1 MRPLATR
8 SHKLAPASG
17 VVTIVNDDYAIDGST
32 TSLLE
37 RAGHK
42 VVTFGSIDAFLL
54 GHRPGDPGCVLLDIQ
69 TPGVDGL
76 RVLRALASRDSMPPV
91 LVLSNHGDIYQAVE
105 AMKLGAVDV
114 LEKPCPPEALLAAI
128 AHAGAIGPR
137 RKASAIDHEAAAKIA
152 SLSQRQR
159 QVLQGVLK
167 GKLNK
172 IIAYEIGISVR
183 TVEAYRAQLLTKLSV
198 RGTAEAV
205 RLGLAAGM
213 L

>member
-1 MRPLATR
+1 M
-8 SHKLAPASG
+8 
-17 VVTIVNDDYAIDGST
+17 
-32 TSLLE
+32 
-37 RAGHK
+37 
-42 VVTFGSIDAFLL
+42 TFGSGDAFLSATFL
-54 GHRPGDPGCVLLDIQ
+54 AI
-69 TPGVDGL
+69 GL
-76 RVLRALASRDSMPPV
+76 RLARHAEAGRGRFGRAESARLPGQYAPV
-91 LVLSNHGDIYQAVE
+91 LVLGHGDIYEAVE
-105 AMKLGAVDV
+105 AMKLGAVDF
-114 LEKPCPPEALLAAI
+114 LEKPYPPEALLAAI
-128 AHAGAIGPR
+128 THAVDVGPR
-137 RKASAIDHEAAAKIA
+137 RKASAIDHDAAAKIA

>member
-8 SHKLAPASG
+8 SRKMAAVSS
-17 VVTIVNDDYAIDGST
+17 VVTIVHDDHAIDASMV
-32 TSLLE
+32 SLLE
-37 RAGHK
+37 QAGHK
-42 VVTFGSIDAFLL
+42 VVIFGSSDAFLS
-54 GHRPGDPGCVLLDIQ
+54 GHLSGDSGCVLLDMQ
-69 TPGVDGL
+69 GPGVDGL
-76 RVLRALASRDSMPPV
+76 GVLRALGSRDSMPPV
-91 LVLSNHGDIYQAVE
+91 LVLSGHCGIHEAVE

-114 LEKPCPPEALLAAI
+114 LEKPLPPEALLAAI
-128 AHAGAIGPR
+128 AHAVAIGPK
-137 RKASAIDHEAAAKIA
+137 RKPSTIEHEAAAKIA